1 MNKNLIIDEEKCI
14 HCAQCVNDCI
24 THCIKMDKDKNIPIF
39 RKKGDEKCIKC
50 QHCMAIC
57 PTGALTLWGKNPEN
71 SENNNWNIDSNEL
84 LKLIKSRRSY
94 RKYKQENLDSER
106 LNKLKNMLNWAPTGV
121 NNHRLHFSFID
132 DIDVMH
138 DFRNKVNTKL
148 VHTLKKTPFK
158 GIKKKFS
165 RYTKAILSGED
176 VIFRNAPHMVVV
188 SSPLDAPCKDIDPII
203 ALSYFELYAQSLGIA
218 TLWCGL
224 AEACLKLFPE
234 FSEYLEIP
242 DNYKA
247 SYVMLFGLS
256 DKKYHRAT
264 QPDTYNIVSVT
275 KKDNNMKVSLF
286 RKIQRFIWN
295 F

>member
-1 MNKNLIIDEEKCI
+1 MSENLIIDKEKCI

-24 THCIKMDKDKNIPIF
+24 THCLKMNKEDNIPQF
-39 RKKGDEKCIKC
+39 RKGGEERCIKC
-50 QHCMAIC
+50 QHCFAIC
-57 PTGALTLWGKNPEN
+57 PTGALTLYGKNPEN
-71 SENNNWNIDSNEL
+71 SENTNFNLNSDEL

-94 RKYKQENLDSER
+94 RKYKQENLDEER
-106 LNKLKNMLNWAPTGV
+106 MNKLKDMLNWTPTGV

-132 DIDVMH
+132 DIEVMN
-138 DFRNKVNTKL
+138 DFRKKVNTKL
-148 VHTLKKTPFK
+148 VKLLNKTPLK

-165 RYTKAILSGED
+165 RYINAILAGED

-188 SSPLDAPCKDIDPII
+188 ATPLNAPCKDIDPVI
-203 ALSYFELYAQSLGIA
+203 ALSYFELYAQSMGIA

-234 FSEYLEIP
+234 TSEYLEIP
-242 DNYKA
+242 ENYKT

-256 DKKYHRAT
+256 DKKYHRTT
-264 QPDTYNIVSVT
+264 QPEKYNIISVKQKET
-275 KKDNNMKVSLF
+275 TKVSIL
-286 RKIQRFIWN
+286 RKLQRFIWN

>member
-1 MNKNLIIDEEKCI
+1 MNENLIIDKEKCVN
-14 HCAQCVNDCI
+14 CAQCVNDCI
-24 THCIKMDKDKNIPIF
+24 THCIKMSKEENIPVF
-39 RKKGDEKCIKC
+39 RKGGEERCIKC
-50 QHCMAIC
+50 QHCMTIC

-71 SENNNWNIDSNEL
+71 SDAVNPEYNSEEL
-84 LKLIKSRRSY
+84 LRLIKSRRSY
-94 RKYKQENLDSER
+94 RKYRQENLDEER
-106 LNKLKNMLNWAPTGV
+106 MNKLKDMINWAPTGV
-121 NNHRLHFSFID
+121 NNHRLYFSFID
-132 DIDVMH
+132 DMEVMD

-148 VHTLKKTPFK
+148 VNLLNKTPFK
-158 GIKKKFS
+158 GIKQKFS
-165 RYTKAILSGED
+165 RYIKAILAGED

-188 SSPLDAPCKDIDPII
+188 STPLDAPCKDIDPVI
-203 ALSYFELYAQSLGIA
+203 ALSYFELYAQSMGVA

-247 SYVMLFGLS
+247 SYVMLFGLT
-256 DKKYHRAT
+256 DKKYHRTT
-264 QPDTYNIVSVT
+264 QPDKYNIISVK
-275 KKDNNMKVSLF
+275 KKDNNTKVSLF